1 MTTDPFTDAAMEHLA
16 KVDHDKSREWFDG
29 FVACTRWA
37 REQDRYYKA
46 MLDIEAEKQSLE
58 MKIHRVEKLLE
69 AAMNAYDGKDA
80 LYQVTPSVSVHKIRE
95 ALGETESR

>member
-37 REQDRYYKA
+37 RDHLARQEATDAEVLAALNAQGVIVSPKMHPAPNLGYWGERPKEA
-46 MLDIEAEKQSLE
+46 MRAAIAAAKEA
-58 MKIHRVEKLLE
+58 R
-69 AAMNAYDGKDA
+69 A
-80 LYQVTPSVSVHKIRE
+80 
-95 ALGETESR
+95 

>member
-1 MTTDPFTDAAMEHLA
+1 MTTDPFTTAAEQEAVRVTEDGDASA
-16 KVDHDKSREWFDG
+16 FGG
-29 FVACTRWA
+29 FISGAQWA

>member
-37 REQDRYYKA
+37 RDHLARQEATD
-46 MLDIEAEKQSLE
+46 AEKQSLE